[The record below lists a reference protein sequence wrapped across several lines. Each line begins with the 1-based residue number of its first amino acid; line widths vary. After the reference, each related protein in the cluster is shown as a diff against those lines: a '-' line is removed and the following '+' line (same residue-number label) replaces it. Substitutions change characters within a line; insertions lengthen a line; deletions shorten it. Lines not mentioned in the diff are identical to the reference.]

1 MDDGTLK
8 NLGKLNDEWIEN
20 RAADLV
26 KNNVPNYAYVSDF
39 VKGLRQYPVG
49 NFVSFPAEIMR
60 TSTNIID
67 TALEE
72 INFTIQLPKRGADGQ
87 FIKIKPLR
95 SIGLQRLRGMALTTA
110 IVPTGI
116 ATAAEML
123 YDVSKDEIEALR
135 RYVPSW
141 SKNSTLVPIRNED
154 GKLSYVDFSRMNA
167 YDLLLRPIQSVI
179 NSVESGNTD
188 RKGIMKDF
196 IAGMSEATKE
206 LASPF
211 IESSLWVS
219 ALQDVLPTQILGR
232 GGLDA
237 EGRRIWNPNDAPG
250 NKIYAILGNLVE
262 ALAPLNANQLN
273 RLFKSALPED
283 SMLSLDKYGRRF
295 DLGKELA
302 GMVGLRAVDVKPE
315 SGIKYKINQFQK
327 DVRNSRSLFTGKLL
341 KGGPVSAEELVDAYI
356 NANRALYETNRSLYK
371 DVEAAKVLGLSGD
384 SIEAIMD
391 ERGVGKTYEAFENG
405 EFRPY
410 NVSNAVKELFEINA
424 AQINAPDPMQQAED
438 VIDRIQEVLESTSIT
453 SSSFPDIQNP
463 FNKSLLPEIN
473 LGSTP
478 VGQLPPL
485 VSGATPTP
493 NIIGGQ
499 NVSIPTVVGKTT
511 AEELNEVFTNNR

>member
-1 MDDGTLK
+1 
-8 NLGKLNDEWIEN
+8 
-20 RAADLV
+20 
-26 KNNVPNYAYVSDF
+26 
-39 VKGLRQYPVG
+39 
-49 NFVSFPAEIMR
+49 MR

-67 TALEE
+67 TALDE
-72 INFTIQLPKRGADGQ
+72 INFTLQLPKRGANGD
-87 FIKIKPLR
+87 FIKIKPFR

-123 YDVSKDEIEALR
+123 YD
-135 RYVPSW
+135 
-141 SKNSTLVPIRNED
+141 
-154 GKLSYVDFSRMNA
+154 
-167 YDLLLRPIQSVI
+167 
-179 NSVESGNTD
+179 
-188 RKGIMKDF
+188 
-196 IAGMSEATKE
+196 
-206 LASPF
+206 
-211 IESSLWVS
+211 
-219 ALQDVLPTQILGR
+219 
-232 GGLDA
+232 
-237 EGRRIWNPNDAPG
+237 
-250 NKIYAILGNLVE
+250 
-262 ALAPLNANQLN
+262 
-273 RLFKSALPED
+273 
-283 SMLSLDKYGRRF
+283 
-295 DLGKELA
+295 
-302 GMVGLRAVDVKPE
+302 
-315 SGIKYKINQFQK
+315 GIKYKINQFQK

-453 SSSFPDIQNP
+453 SSSFPDIENP

-478 VGQLPPL
+478 VGQLPP
-485 VSGATPTP
+485 VITGATATP
-493 NIIGGQ
+493 NIIGAQ
-499 NVSIPTVVGKTT
+499 NISLPSQQYTSLYPNDDLAKLI
-511 AEELNEVFTNNR
+511 